1 MKLPLRV
8 FIVTVVD
15 ISVTDSV
22 VYYHLQ
28 QHPGSLS
35 IPLLI
40 ALIFITILPITL
52 TLLFW
57 QYQQRK
63 K

>member
-1 MKLPLRV
+1 MNLPLRV
-8 FIVTVVD
+8 FIVTVIDV
-15 ISVTDSV
+15 SVTDSV
-22 VYYHLQ
+22 VYYHLTR
-28 QHPGSLS
+28 HPGTFT
-35 IPLLI
+35 IPLL
-40 ALIFITILPITL
+40 LEVIFITILPITL